1 MFDLIASVL
10 AWFYSLVPSYG
21 FAVGMLTITVMVVVT
36 PLTLKSTRSMLQM
49 QRLQPE
55 LKAIQAEYKEDR
67 QKMNEQLMAFYQENG
82 INPLGGC
89 LPILVQLPVFLLVI
103 HLGQTQS
110 TVEF

>member
-10 AWFYSLVPSYG
+10 AWFYSLFPSYG

-55 LKAIQAEYKEDR
+55 LKAIQAE
-67 QKMNEQLMAFYQENG
+67 
-82 INPLGGC
+82 
-89 LPILVQLPVFLLVI
+89 
-103 HLGQTQS
+103 
-110 TVEF
+110 